1 MKKQLSL
8 LLLLTIFTVDIFACT
23 SAIFT
28 GKITADG
35 RPLMWKHRDTGQEN
49 NKIEYVTGEKYKF
62 LALYNS
68 PDNLKEAWT
77 GTNEVGFSIMN
88 TASYNLKYDDVPS
101 NQMDREGEVMYKALA
116 TCKTLKDFEKMLDN
130 YKRPMGVEA
139 NFGVIDAE
147 GGAAYYEVNND
158 SWTKI
163 DVNDP
168 KIAPQGYIVYTNHS
182 NTGKLNDG
190 MGYIRYTNADKI
202 VKQHLSR
209 NGEFTPKWI
218 MQNLSRS
225 YYHSVLGIDLL
236 KDKEVVEKCGGW
248 FIDQD
253 FIPRRSSTCS
263 IVVSGVKK
271 GEDPKNTIMWTNLGY
286 PTVGI
291 TVPLMV
297 VNGSSQPAY
306 MLSSNESQNAY
317 MCDWNLKRKH
327 QIFPIKR
334 GNGKQ
339 YMNVNLIEKFM
350 NEALIIENKVFEMSK
365 PIVEKLYKGEAQSQ
379 DFKPVYDY
387 IWENIK

>member
-350 NEALIIENKVFEMSK
+350 NEALVIENKVFEMSK
-365 PIVEKLYKGEAQSQ
+365 PIIDKLYKGEAKSQ

>member
-350 NEALIIENKVFEMSK
+350 NEALVIENKVFEMSK
-365 PIVEKLYKGEAQSQ
+365 PIVDKLYKGEVKSQ

>member
-1 MKKQLSL
+1 
-8 LLLLTIFTVDIFACT
+8 
-23 SAIFT
+23 
-28 GKITADG
+28 
-35 RPLMWKHRDTGQEN
+35 MWKHRDTGQEN

-350 NEALIIENKVFEMSK
+350 NEALVIENKVFEMSK
-365 PIVEKLYKGEAQSQ
+365 PIVDKLYKGEAKSQ
-379 DFKPVYDY
+379 DLKPVYDY

>member
-236 KDKEVVEKCGGW
+236 KDKELVEKCGGW

-297 VNGSSQPAY
+297 VNGSNQPAY

-350 NEALIIENKVFEMSK
+350 NEALVIENKVFEMSK
-365 PIVEKLYKGEAQSQ
+365 PIVDKLYKGEAKSQ
-379 DFKPVYDY
+379 DLKPVYDY

>member
-286 PTVGI
+286 PTIGI

-350 NEALIIENKVFEMSK
+350 NEALVIENKVFEMSK
-365 PIVEKLYKGEAQSQ
+365 PIVDKLYKGEAKSQ
-379 DFKPVYDY
+379 DLKPVYDY

>member
-350 NEALIIENKVFEMSK
+350 NEALVIENKVFEMSK
-365 PIVEKLYKGEAQSQ
+365 PIVDKLYKGEAKSQ

>member
-350 NEALIIENKVFEMSK
+350 NEALVIENKVFEMSK
-365 PIVEKLYKGEAQSQ
+365 PIVYKLYKGEAKSQ

>member
-350 NEALIIENKVFEMSK
+350 NEALVIENKVFEMSK
-365 PIVEKLYKGEAQSQ
+365 PIVDKLYKGEAKSQ
-379 DFKPVYDY
+379 DLKPVYDY

>member
-8 LLLLTIFTVDIFACT
+8 LLLLTIFTIDIFACT

-350 NEALIIENKVFEMSK
+350 NEALVIENKVFEMSK
-365 PIVEKLYKGEAQSQ
+365 PIVDKLYKGEAKSQ
-379 DFKPVYDY
+379 DLKPVYDY

>member
-101 NQMDREGEVMYKALA
+101 NQMDKEGEVMYKALA

-297 VNGSSQPAY
+297 VNGSNQPAY

-350 NEALIIENKVFEMSK
+350 NEALVIENKVFEMSK
-365 PIVEKLYKGEAQSQ
+365 PIVDKLYKGEAKSQ
-379 DFKPVYDY
+379 DLKPVYDY

>member
-139 NFGVIDAE
+139 NFGVIDAD

-339 YMNVNLIEKFM
+339 YMNVNLIEKFI
-350 NEALIIENKVFEMSK
+350 NEALVIENKVFEMSK
-365 PIVEKLYKGEAQSQ
+365 PIVDKLYKGEAKSQ

>member
-297 VNGSSQPAY
+297 VNGSNQPAY

-350 NEALIIENKVFEMSK
+350 NEALVIENKVFEMSK
-365 PIVEKLYKGEAQSQ
+365 PIVDKLYKGDAKSQ
-379 DFKPVYDY
+379 DLKPVYDY

>member
-297 VNGSSQPAY
+297 VNGSNQPAY

-350 NEALIIENKVFEMSK
+350 NEALVIENKVFEMSK
-365 PIVEKLYKGEAQSQ
+365 PIVDKLYKGEAKSQ
-379 DFKPVYDY
+379 DLKPVYDY

>member
-130 YKRPMGVEA
+130 YKRPMDVEA

>member
-8 LLLLTIFTVDIFACT
+8 LLLLTIFTIDIFACT

-350 NEALIIENKVFEMSK
+350 NEALVIENKVFEMSK
-365 PIVEKLYKGEAQSQ
+365 PIVDKLYKGEAKSQ

>member
-88 TASYNLKYDDVPS
+88 TASYNLKYDNVPS

-350 NEALIIENKVFEMSK
+350 NEALVIENKVFEMSK
-365 PIVEKLYKGEAQSQ
+365 PIVDKLYKGEAKSQ

>member
-101 NQMDREGEVMYKALA
+101 NQMDKEGEVMYKALA

-350 NEALIIENKVFEMSK
+350 NEALVIENKVFEMSK
-365 PIVEKLYKGEAQSQ
+365 PIVDKLYKGEAKSQ
-379 DFKPVYDY
+379 DLKPVYDY

>member
-77 GTNEVGFSIMN
+77 GTNEVGFSIIN
-88 TASYNLKYDDVPS
+88 TASYNLKYDNVPS

-350 NEALIIENKVFEMSK
+350 NEALVIENKVFEMSK
-365 PIVEKLYKGEAQSQ
+365 PIVDKLYKGEAKSQ

>member
-350 NEALIIENKVFEMSK
+350 NEALVIENKVFEMSK

>member
-1 MKKQLSL
+1 
-8 LLLLTIFTVDIFACT
+8 
-23 SAIFT
+23 
-28 GKITADG
+28 
-35 RPLMWKHRDTGQEN
+35 
-49 NKIEYVTGEKYKF
+49 
-62 LALYNS
+62 
-68 PDNLKEAWT
+68 
-77 GTNEVGFSIMN
+77 
-88 TASYNLKYDDVPS
+88 
-101 NQMDREGEVMYKALA
+101 
-116 TCKTLKDFEKMLDN
+116 
-130 YKRPMGVEA
+130 MGVEA

-350 NEALIIENKVFEMSK
+350 NEALVIENKVFEMSK
-365 PIVEKLYKGEAQSQ
+365 PIVDKLYKGEAKSQ

>member
-236 KDKEVVEKCGGW
+236 KNKEVVEKCGGW

-350 NEALIIENKVFEMSK
+350 NEALVIENKVFEMSK
-365 PIVEKLYKGEAQSQ
+365 PIVDKLYKGEAKSQ
-379 DFKPVYDY
+379 DLKPVYDY